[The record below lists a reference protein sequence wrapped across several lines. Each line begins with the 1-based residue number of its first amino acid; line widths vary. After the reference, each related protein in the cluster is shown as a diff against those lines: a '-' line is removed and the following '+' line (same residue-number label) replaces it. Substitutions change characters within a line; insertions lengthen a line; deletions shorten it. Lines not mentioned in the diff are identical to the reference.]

1 MKPFII
7 QELKWDSSLTRSR
20 NAADGKPTS
29 NVAKRRFAPQSTP
42 RPRRN
47 NVSTGR
53 RQRQNTRETS
63 VSRVFSY
70 ILPLPEYEKTAE
82 SVSAPSAVSVSASYY
97 RSSAI
102 WTRSARRPSTPD
114 HPTRKCRGRA
124 CRCAR
129 CPAGCVRRGHRTSRS
144 RQAASDSA
152 CRPGRPRAARPEPP
166 R

>member
-1 MKPFII
+1 VEEDENKRSKTDFVLWFTKSKFDD

-82 SVSAPSAVSVSASYY
+82 SISAPSAVSVSASYY

-102 WTRSARRPSTPD
+102 WTAFSAAPFNT
-114 HPTRKCRGRA
+114 
-124 CRCAR
+124 
-129 CPAGCVRRGHRTSRS
+129 
-144 RQAASDSA
+144 
-152 CRPGRPRAARPEPP
+152 
-166 R
+166 